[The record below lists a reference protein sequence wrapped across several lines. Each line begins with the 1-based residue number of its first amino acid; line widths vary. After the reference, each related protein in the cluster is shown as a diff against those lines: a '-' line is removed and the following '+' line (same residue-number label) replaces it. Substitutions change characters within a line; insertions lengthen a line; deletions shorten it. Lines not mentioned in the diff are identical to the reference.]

1 VTSSSRLNYT
11 SSRDVTFKVQAD
23 RVAILPHRVAQVIM
37 DTPHSHQQPAEQ
49 YASGPGASQ
58 EGYGE

>member
-1 VTSSSRLNYT
+1 MVQDSGEQNGETRT
-11 SSRDVTFKVQAD
+11 AFKVQAD
-23 RVAILPHRVAQVIM
+23 RVAILPHRVGQVIM

-58 EGYGE
+58 EGYV